1 MEQRKELELD
11 GVKYF
16 MTPANAYTAW
26 ENLQLLLGAIGRS
39 KMDHPGD
46 GSISQVIGLAFS
58 VMDKPELAAV
68 QRMVFEYTVVKIE
81 NDMPAKLNDCGET
94 HFNKYRSH
102 LPVLLVEGAQY
113 QFGDFFTGIR
123 NVLAGLFP
131 GMDQMLAFMKKCRS
145 LVSSSENVTEKKSTG
160 SSGRQS
166 SEKKPRSRS

>member
-68 QRMVFEYTVVKIE
+68 QRMVFEYTVVKME
-81 NDMPAKLNDCGET
+81 NELPAKLNDCGET
-94 HFNKYRSH
+94 HFNKYRAH
-102 LPVLLVEGAQY
+102 LPILLVEGAQY

-123 NVLAGLFP
+123 DVLAGLFP
-131 GMDQMLAFMKKCRS
+131 GMDRMLEFMEKCRS
-145 LVSSSENVTEKKSTG
+145 LVSSIPVEELKSTG
-160 SSGRQS
+160 SSGHQS
-166 SEKKPRSRS
+166 SAKKPRSRK